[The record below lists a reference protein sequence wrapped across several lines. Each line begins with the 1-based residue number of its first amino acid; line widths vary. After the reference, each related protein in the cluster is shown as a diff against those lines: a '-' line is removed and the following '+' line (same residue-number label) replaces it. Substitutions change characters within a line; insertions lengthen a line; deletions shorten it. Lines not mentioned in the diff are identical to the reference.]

1 MNELNIQISER
12 GALSV
17 SAGFKPPPPPVIRN
31 NLYLQCTSD
40 GASVSALSLIVP
52 SLSKKQAVEL
62 AEAFRKAADTI
73 VSPAVVRRAG
83 SAKDPG
89 VVIDL
94 LPVMRPVKMK

>member
-1 MNELNIQISER
+1 MNELNLHISER
-12 GALSV
+12 GAFSV
-17 SAGFKPPPPPVIRN
+17 SATFKPPPPPVIRN

-40 GASVSALSLIVP
+40 GVSVSALSLIVP
-52 SLSKKQAVEL
+52 SLSKKQALEF
-62 AEAFRKAADTI
+62 AEVLRQAADAI

-94 LPVMRPVKMK
+94 LPLMVPVKTK

>member
-1 MNELNIQISER
+1 MADLTLILTAQGSMI
-12 GALSV
+12 LSP
-17 SAGFKPPPPPVIRN
+17 FPQPPPPIIHNSVC
-31 NLYLQCTSD
+31 LKCTTD
-40 GASVSALSLIVP
+40 GASVSAVSLIVP

-94 LPVMRPVKMK
+94 LPVVRPVKMK